1 MRHHGADHQGS
12 AKAFESSLRG
22 LEAFRVNSIP
32 CPAEQAAADSW
43 RLSWLAESLT
53 LAVSPQP
60 FEALPKGR

>member
-1 MRHHGADHQGS
+1 MVLITRA
-12 AKAFESSLRG
+12 LRG

-53 LAVSPQP
+53 LAVSRQSFMS